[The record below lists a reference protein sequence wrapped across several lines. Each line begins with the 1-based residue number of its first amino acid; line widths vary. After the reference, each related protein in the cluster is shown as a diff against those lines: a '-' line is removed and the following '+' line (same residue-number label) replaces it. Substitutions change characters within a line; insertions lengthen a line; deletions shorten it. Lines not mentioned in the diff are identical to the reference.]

1 VANRAEFDPLRPQTV
16 HRSIRDNVHFGYEWV
31 FRHRTDD
38 LASGAGSDLRRD
50 LVIPVRPGFFDLAA
64 VRETVSTA
72 REANK
77 PYAVVMRTLVQPP
90 SVNKIAGA
98 RSASARWAS
107 PAMALS
113 AAL

>member
-1 VANRAEFDPLRPQTV
+1 MFISATNGCSSTPPPTTWLLVQEAICAAAV
-16 HRSIRDNVHFGYEWV
+16 V
-31 FRHRTDD
+31 
-38 LASGAGSDLRRD
+38 
-50 LVIPVRPGFFDLAA
+50 VIPVRPGFFDLAA

-77 PYAVVMRTLVQPP
+77 PYAVVIRTLVQPP